1 MSGLQVAYTSD
12 VVRENVGS
20 LGVVAHQQSGSGW
33 NPQRFL
39 MGLSSVGAIPA
50 SSFMGDK
57 NSYWRP
63 TLNKT
68 DGYNSIDNNPLSL
81 SENWKFL
88 GITGFYVWGFM
99 GT

>member
-1 MSGLQVAYTSD
+1 
-12 VVRENVGS
+12 
-20 LGVVAHQQSGSGW
+20 
-33 NPQRFL
+33 
-39 MGLSSVGAIPA
+39 
-50 SSFMGDK
+50 MGDK

-88 GITGFYVWGFM
+88 GITGFYAQTLGGLWGHSSVWN
-99 GT
+99 